1 MQWDSSPNGG
11 FCKADVKPWM
21 RVNDDYP
28 AINAATQLK
37 DPESVLSYWKRCLGF
52 RQKHKDT
59 FIYGGFEVLD
69 PEDKDVVAFVRFS
82 EHESYTTVTNFTGKH
97 VNWSGLGDVKVKEW
111 VIGNYGVD
119 DHNKDL
125 SSTVY
130 LKPWEGI
137 IGKC

>member
-1 MQWDSSPNGG
+1 M
-11 FCKADVKPWM
+11 
-21 RVNDDYP
+21 
-28 AINAATQLK
+28 
-37 DPESVLSYWKRCLGF
+37 
-52 RQKHKDT
+52 
-59 FIYGGFEVLD
+59 
-69 PEDKDVVAFVRFS
+69 AFVCFS
-82 EHESYTTVTNFTGKH
+82 EHESYVTVTNFTGKH

-119 DHNKDL
+119 DHNEDL